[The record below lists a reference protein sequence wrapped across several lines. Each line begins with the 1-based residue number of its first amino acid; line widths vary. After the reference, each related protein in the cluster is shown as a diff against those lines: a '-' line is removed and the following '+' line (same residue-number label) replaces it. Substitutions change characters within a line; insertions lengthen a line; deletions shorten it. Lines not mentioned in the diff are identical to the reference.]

1 MSTWASIIATNWDP
15 DEWEIVNDDGFV
27 YKRKKRRIDPTSF
40 ARAPD
45 PEPDPAL
52 RIKEKRKNK
61 RAALLK
67 LKEKYLKEIS
77 GWDNL
82 SNTLKAKQD
91 SVISKREQ
99 VKKSSGEDKEG
110 GKLLE
115 MGDKG
120 FESVDNSSGSLLD
133 ELLKQVLPWFYAV
146 IYLFMVNLAN
156 ILAFPPI
163 SNYQLILFQFL
174 EIHLLR
180 LIGWIIIVFSSF
192 LGEYNLRILLIKCVI
207 GPYFC
212 NNWDFVGIISLSL
225 VMGVLNCIITGK
237 IGI

>member
-133 ELLKQVLPWFYAV
+133 ELLKQVEEQETILHNIEQLCDVAESLCYAHEEMAKTSYLNLPVWEGNPRETA
-146 IYLFMVNLAN
+146 A
-156 ILAFPPI
+156 
-163 SNYQLILFQFL
+163 
-174 EIHLLR
+174 
-180 LIGWIIIVFSSF
+180 
-192 LGEYNLRILLIKCVI
+192 
-207 GPYFC
+207 
-212 NNWDFVGIISLSL
+212 SL
-225 VMGVLNCIITGK
+225 CED
-237 IGI
+237 